1 MSFKNARFKAVY
13 RTEEDN
19 ILEDF
24 YVPALTQSVRYDR
37 AVGFF
42 SAGMLSYAAQGL
54 SAFINNNN
62 GSIRLII
69 GGELQPADYLAIKT
83 GYDLRSNF
91 TEKISELFANQ
102 FEQEIENTSDTLFY
116 RRLEILSFLI
126 ANGQLNIKVALR
138 RRGMYHEKIGIF
150 TDAEGDKIIFQGSAN
165 ETTSALLPDFN
176 FESINV
182 FQSWREEL
190 KDHFEPYLNGF
201 EKLWDN
207 RVTNTLVIDFPAAAK
222 KKLISI
228 AKNAPKL
235 LTPEIEAELFNKRDE
250 TVQQESNIIRPRVP
264 PYFDGREF
272 SIKEHQKKALE
283 NWKGNDLR
291 GIMKLATGAGK
302 TITAIF
308 GAVKVFES
316 TKRLF
321 VIIAVPYQSLADQ
334 WVEVLQKFNIYP
346 IRCYE
351 SAAQWNEEL
360 KQKIS
365 LYNDK
370 FLPFVC
376 AVVVNRTLQSETFQN
391 LIEQVPGEHFLW
403 IGDECHHH
411 SAEKIAEYLP
421 GQARWRL
428 GLSATPENFWNDE
441 ATQRL
446 ISYYGSIVAEY
457 SLKEAL
463 ADEVLTPY
471 KYFPILVDLTENESF
486 EYEEISKKIAQIAA
500 YNQSSKANP
509 ETNESLKTLLI
520 KRARILGKAENKL
533 IVLEQVVGGQRPKQ
547 LVLFYCGDGSVED
560 EQSGDSIRQIEAV
573 SSTLDKLGWR
583 CSRFTAQESRAE
595 RQDILDN
602 FRLGMIDAMVAMK
615 CLDEGIDVPACRTA
629 YILASSR
636 NPKQFIQ
643 RRGRILRRSPG
654 KEYAEIYDFIVK
666 IPSSLLES
674 NDVEKKLLKAELNRV
689 AEFASLAMNSLETIK
704 TLRPVLQI
712 YNLEYLLTNFINMND
727 NN

>member
-1 MSFKNARFKAVY
+1 MSFKNTRLKAVY

-24 YVPALTQSVRYDR
+24 YIPALKQAVKYDR

-54 SAFINNNN
+54 SAFVNNN

-69 GGELQPADYLAIKT
+69 GGELQPADYLAIKA
-83 GYDLRSNF
+83 GYDLRSSF

-102 FEQEIENTSDTLFY
+102 FEQAIDNTSDTLFY

-126 ANGQLNIKVALR
+126 ANGQLNIKIALR

-182 FQSWREEL
+182 FQSWRTEL

-207 RVTNTLVIDFPAAAK
+207 RVANTLVIDFPAAAK

-228 AKNAPKL
+228 AKNAPRL
-235 LTPEIEAELFNKRDE
+235 ITPELEAELFKKDDE
-250 TVQQESNIIRPRVP
+250 TVEQQSNIAPPQVP
-264 PYFDGREF
+264 QYFDGYEF
-272 SIKEHQKKALE
+272 KLKEHQKKALE
-283 NWKGNDLR
+283 NWKAHDLR

-308 GAVKVFES
+308 GTVKIFES

-321 VIIAVPYQSLADQ
+321 VTVAVPYQSLADQ

-346 IRCYE
+346 VKCYE

-360 KQKIS
+360 KQKVS

-376 AVVVNRTLQSETFQN
+376 VVVVNRTLQSENFQN
-391 LIEQVPGEHFLW
+391 LIKQVSGEHLLW
-403 IGDECHHH
+403 SGDECHHH
-411 SAEKIAEYLP
+411 SAERIAESLP
-421 GQARWRL
+421 EQARWRL

-446 ISYYGSIVAEY
+446 KKYYGSIIAEY

-463 ADEVLTPY
+463 ADKVLTPY

-486 EYEEISKKIAQIAA
+486 EYEEISKKTAQIAA
-500 YNQSSKANP
+500 YNQTSQSNP

-533 IVLEQVVGGQRPKQ
+533 IVLQQTLNGQRPKP
-547 LVLFYCGDGSVED
+547 LVLFYCGDGSTED
-560 EQSGDSIRQIEAV
+560 EQSGDLIRQIESV

-583 CSRFTAQESRAE
+583 CSHFTARESRAE
-595 RQDILDN
+595 RQDILNN
-602 FRLGMIDAMVAMK
+602 FRLTEIDAMVAMK

-666 IPSSLLES
+666 IPNSLLE
-674 NDVEKKLLKAELNRV
+674 NNEIEKKLLKAELNRV
-689 AEFASLAMNSLETIK
+689 AEFASLAMNSLDTIK
-704 TLRPVLQI
+704 VLHPVLKS
-712 YNLEYLLTNFINMND
+712 YNLEHLLTNFINMNE
-727 NN
+727 